1 MHEYS
6 ACKDFYAYADLE
18 EIQELIVVQ
27 GQNILMENDDGK
39 QFDDESIL
47 KANRGG
53 VYLNTTQSFDENFYG
68 FSSIEEPEKSQVAL
82 CLLLTDYID

>member
-6 ACKDFYAYADLE
+6 ACKDFNAYADLD

-27 GQNILMENDDGK
+27 GQNILMANGDGE
-39 QFDDESIL
+39 QSDDEGIL

-53 VYLNTTQSFDENFYG
+53 VYLNTTHSFDENF
-68 FSSIEEPEKSQVAL
+68 
-82 CLLLTDYID
+82 